1 MCNMLETTGRLGV
14 GKKHCGECPRLGNAQ
29 LMKSAAGFYV
39 GTLAEDGSAFCR
51 ITPYSNNDVLTIAAF
66 TVGSGDYL
74 DD

>member
-1 MCNMLETTGRLGV
+1 MMETTGRMGV
-14 GKKHCGECPRLGNAQ
+14 GKKHCGDCPRLENAR

-39 GTLAEDGSAFCR
+39 GTQDDEGPFCR